1 MFEEGGIFGGELSG
15 HYYFRD
21 FFGADSGIVP
31 SLIILEMLSRKGV
44 KLSQLLEP
52 LEQQYFLSGEIN
64 TEVED
69 PAGRIQAVEE
79 SYSNGKVEHV
89 DGVSVSYEDWHF
101 NVRASNTEPLF
112 RLNLEGRSRQLMEE
126 KTDEVLGVIRS

>member
-1 MFEEGGIFGGELSG
+1 M
-15 HYYFRD
+15 
-21 FFGADSGIVP
+21 
-31 SLIILEMLSRKGV
+31 

-69 PAGRIQAVEE
+69 SAGRIQAVEE